1 MAAPDAQMFR
11 VGIPGHFQP
20 VTCLQPHLTG
30 DETSL
35 RRGRGEGAGV
45 DGHGPRGALLQ
56 AAWLQMA
63 LPQLPSPPLRY
74 PSRKGSLLLDAG
86 AHAAPLTCVR
96 AHMPL
101 EVEGVVEALS
111 AEAAQVPLHLAVA
124 LEVPVEHALQTEG
137 LAAQVAA
144 MQGRIAAGACGE
156 LGQRGA

>member
-1 MAAPDAQMFR
+1 M
-11 VGIPGHFQP
+11 
-20 VTCLQPHLTG
+20 
-30 DETSL
+30 
-35 RRGRGEGAGV
+35 
-45 DGHGPRGALLQ
+45 
-56 AAWLQMA
+56 
-63 LPQLPSPPLRY
+63 
-74 PSRKGSLLLDAG
+74 
-86 AHAAPLTCVR
+86 PLTCVR